1 MSRKVDVYHAW
12 KDIWDDN
19 KGEEENKY
27 LQITIT
33 NNK

>member
-12 KDIWDDN
+12 KDIWGDN

-27 LQITIT
+27 QHA
-33 NNK
+33 NHNDK

>member
-27 LQITIT
+27 QLA
-33 NNK
+33 NHNDK

>member
-1 MSRKVDVYHAW
+1 MSRKVDVYHVW

-27 LQITIT
+27 QHA
-33 NNK
+33 NHNDK